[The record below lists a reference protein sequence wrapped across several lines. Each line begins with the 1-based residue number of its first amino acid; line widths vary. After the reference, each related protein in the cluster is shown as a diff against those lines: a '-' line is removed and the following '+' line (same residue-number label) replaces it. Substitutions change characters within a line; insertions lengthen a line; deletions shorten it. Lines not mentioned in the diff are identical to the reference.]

1 MKLIDG
7 DNLLEEAAREK
18 LDTREAILNMI
29 TRQPEVI
36 PCIHSSIF
44 SKSEASAVA
53 QHIDSTIFDYIRN
66 DTDVD
71 SLNWLINIIEAYKKL
86 CIISGYVGMSEN
98 GKEEWR
104 REE

>member
-1 MKLIDG
+1 MKLINADL
-7 DNLLEEAAREK
+7 LLEEAAREK
-18 LDTREAILNMI
+18 LDTRDAVLNMI
-29 TRQPEVI
+29 IRQPEVTT
-36 PCIHSSIF
+36 CMF

-66 DTDVD
+66 DTDID

-86 CIISGYVGMSEN
+86 CRISGYVGMSEN

-104 REE
+104 HEG